1 MYCGGPG
8 WLCMGCGWPELA
20 RLATHSFCRGNS
32 VQLGAVQFDSV
43 QLGSVQFGSTQFSSV
58 QFGSIRFN
66 SHRRPHVSSAVHV
79 DVLRPANNQP
89 TLPGVS
95 RYFPAVPWLS
105 PGVSQRPR
113 CLPAVSPPPGCLPAV
128 SRMSPECLPASQ
140 MSPGVSRFL
149 LLLLDWA
156 SALVSFPVQPGWS
169 SHLHVRSSPD
179 WAKGTKFGI
188 IC

>member
-1 MYCGGPG
+1 MYCAGPG

-43 QLGSVQFGSTQFSSV
+43 QLGSVQFGSTQFNSV
-58 QFGSIRFN
+58 QLGSIRFN

-128 SRMSPECLPASQ
+128 SRMSPGLPDVSWRFSVPPALTGLGVC
-140 MSPGVSRFL
+140 SPTT
-149 LLLLDWA
+149 
-156 SALVSFPVQPGWS
+156 VSFPGSTQMVFRFACP
-169 SHLHVRSSPD
+169 L
-179 WAKGTKFGI
+179 
-188 IC
+188 

>member
-1 MYCGGPG
+1 MYCAGPG

-43 QLGSVQFGSTQFSSV
+43 QLGSVQFGSTQFNSV
-58 QFGSIRFN
+58 QLGSIRFN

-79 DVLRPANNQP
+79 DVLRPAINQP

-95 RYFPAVPWLS
+95 RYFPAVPRLS

-128 SRMSPECLPASQ
+128 SRMSPGLPD
-140 MSPGVSRFL
+140 VSRRV
-149 LLLLDWA
+149 
-156 SALVSFPVQPGWS
+156 SVPPAL
-169 SHLHVRSSPD
+169 
-179 WAKGTKFGI
+179 T
-188 IC
+188 

>member
-1 MYCGGPG
+1 MYCAGPG

-20 RLATHSFCRGNS
+20 RLATHSFCWGNS

-43 QLGSVQFGSTQFSSV
+43 QLGSVQFGSIQFNSV
-58 QFGSIRFN
+58 QLGSIRFH
-66 SHRRPHVSSAVHV
+66 SHRRPHVSPAVHV
-79 DVLRPANNQP
+79 DVLRPESNQP

-113 CLPAVSPPPGCLPAV
+113 CLPAVSRPPGWAV
-128 SRMSPECLPASQ
+128 SRMSPASQ

-149 LLLLDWA
+149 LLLLDRA
-156 SALVSFPVQPGWS
+156 SAL
-169 SHLHVRSSPD
+169 
-179 WAKGTKFGI
+179 T
-188 IC
+188 

>member
-1 MYCGGPG
+1 MYCAGPG

-43 QLGSVQFGSTQFSSV
+43 QLGSVQFGSTQFNSV
-58 QFGSIRFN
+58 QLGSIRFN

-79 DVLRPANNQP
+79 DLLRPANNQP

-105 PGVSQRPR
+105 PGVSQRPQ
-113 CLPAVSPPPGCLPAV
+113 CPPGCLPA
-128 SRMSPECLPASQ
+128 SRMSPGCLPNVSRPPRCLPACLGS
-140 MSPGVSRFL
+140 SCSYLIGRLLSNNRFVSGSTRMVVTFACL
-149 LLLLDWA
+149 L
-156 SALVSFPVQPGWS
+156 
-169 SHLHVRSSPD
+169 
-179 WAKGTKFGI
+179 
-188 IC
+188 

>member
-1 MYCGGPG
+1 MHRGHEAQACCACIVLARAGCAWVVGGPSWLG
-8 WLCMGCGWPELA
+8 WLHIGCCWPELA

-32 VQLGAVQFDSV
+32 VELGAVQFDSV
-43 QLGSVQFGSTQFSSV
+43 QLGSVQFGSTQFNSV
-58 QFGSIRFN
+58 QLGSIRFN

-128 SRMSPECLPASQ
+128 SRMSPGLPD
-140 MSPGVSRFL
+140 VSRRV
-149 LLLLDWA
+149 
-156 SALVSFPVQPGWS
+156 SVPPAL
-169 SHLHVRSSPD
+169 
-179 WAKGTKFGI
+179 T
-188 IC
+188 